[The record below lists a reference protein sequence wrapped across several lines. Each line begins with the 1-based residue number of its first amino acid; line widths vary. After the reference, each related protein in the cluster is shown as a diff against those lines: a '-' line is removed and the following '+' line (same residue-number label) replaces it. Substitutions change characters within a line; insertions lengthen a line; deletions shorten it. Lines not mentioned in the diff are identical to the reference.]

1 MSKFGKRNHKI
12 KNAALALG
20 PGALLT
26 VWSLAGARRHMPTWS
41 KSSQPKSS
49 QTYAVGWVWNAADG
63 RSRTTAPERDS
74 AQHSLPGLLM
84 LFC

>member
-1 MSKFGKRNHKI
+1 MSKFGKKIKKI

-41 KSSQPKSS
+41 KSSQ
-49 QTYAVGWVWNAADG
+49 TYAVGWVWNAADG
-63 RSRTTAPERDS
+63 RPRTTAPERDN
-74 AQHSLPGLLM
+74 AQHSLPGLLI